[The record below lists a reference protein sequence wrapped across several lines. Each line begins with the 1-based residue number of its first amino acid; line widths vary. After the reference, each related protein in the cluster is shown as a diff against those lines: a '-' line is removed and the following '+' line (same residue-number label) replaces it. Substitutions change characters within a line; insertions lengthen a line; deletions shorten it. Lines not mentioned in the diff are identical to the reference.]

1 MATDDAKLELDRK
14 ALQQLIIQIV
24 DEECVPRMQRVADA
38 CNAGLSL
45 SAGEKGYMVST
56 EGDKPLTK
64 HSYRATCITAGA
76 EAILDNAANNTLI
89 KNFHLAG
96 GK

>member
-1 MATDDAKLELDRK
+1 MAEDAKIELDK
-14 ALQQLIIQIV
+14 EALQELIIQIV
-24 DEECVPRMQRVADA
+24 DEECVPRMRRVAAA
-38 CNAGLSL
+38 CNANLNL

-76 EAILDNAANNTLI
+76 EAIIDNAHNNTLVQ
-89 KNFHLAG
+89 NFHIAG
-96 GK
+96 GT